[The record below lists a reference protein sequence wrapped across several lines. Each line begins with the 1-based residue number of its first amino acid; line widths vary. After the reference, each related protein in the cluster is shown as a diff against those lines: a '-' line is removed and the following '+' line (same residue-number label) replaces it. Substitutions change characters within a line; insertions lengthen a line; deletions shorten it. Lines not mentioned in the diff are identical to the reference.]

1 MTIVALTGGIGAG
14 KSTVTARLAE
24 HGARVIDADEVA
36 REVVAPGTPALQ
48 AIVEAFGN
56 KVLGADG
63 NLNRAALGEIVFA
76 DPEARNTLNAIVH
89 PAVKNRSQELFAEA
103 SANDPAQVIVYAV
116 PLLVESRGAD
126 SFDLVVVVDA
136 PASQRISRLVEHRG
150 MTPAEATA
158 RVDAQASDD
167 ERLAIADV
175 VLDASGSI
183 ENTLLTAD
191 QLASAL
197 ATHWPDRLTAL
208 PTRFPLT
215 SA

>member
-14 KSTVTARLAE
+14 KSTVTARLVE

-48 AIVEAFGN
+48 AIVEAFGAE
-56 KVLGADG
+56 VLGADG
-63 NLNRAALGEIVFA
+63 SLNRVALGEIVFA

-89 PAVKNRSQELFAEA
+89 PAVRKRSQELFAQA
-103 SANDPAQVIVYAV
+103 QANDPQQIVVYAV

-136 PASQRISRLVEHRG
+136 PAPQRISRLVEHRG
-150 MTPAEATA
+150 LSLDDATA
-158 RVDAQASDD
+158 RVNAQASDD

-175 VLDASGSI
+175 VIDASGSL
-183 ENTLLTAD
+183 ETTQLAAD
-191 QLASAL
+191 QLASSL
-197 ATHWPDRLTAL
+197 ATHWPDRLTGL